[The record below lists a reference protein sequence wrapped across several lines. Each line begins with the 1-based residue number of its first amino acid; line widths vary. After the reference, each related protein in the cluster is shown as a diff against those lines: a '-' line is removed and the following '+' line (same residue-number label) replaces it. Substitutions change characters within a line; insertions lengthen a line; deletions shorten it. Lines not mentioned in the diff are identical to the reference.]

1 MVAGHLQEKN
11 GTYYMVLSY
20 NTTAGKRKTKWIST
34 KLPVKGNK
42 KKAEEILYETRKT
55 FIPPEEPVEGVLSS
69 EMLFTDFL
77 KMWLAVAKSTIK
89 LTTYSSYAGMVN
101 KTIIPYFEP
110 KKLKLTEISAKDI
123 QQFYLIQLERVSAN
137 SVIHYYAVI
146 HRAMKYAVRTDLIT
160 ANPVDKVDRPKKNA
174 YQGSFYSEDEMQ
186 DLFEVARG
194 TKLELPIVLAS
205 FYGLRRSEVL
215 GLKWSAIDFQQNTI
229 TIQHTLTSCQI
240 DGKLVEVASDTTK
253 TKSSRRTL
261 PLIPQFRDML
271 LQRWE
276 LQEEYKRVCG
286 RCYNRKYL
294 DYICVDE
301 MGNII
306 KPDYLTDSFS
316 KLLARHGLRHIRF
329 HDLRHTCASLL
340 LKNGVPMKQIQEWL
354 GHSDFSTTA
363 NIYAHLDYNS
373 KLNSAQAMM
382 TGMSAALI
390 TVG

>member
-42 KKAEEILYETRKT
+42 KKAEEMLYETRKT

-69 EMLFTDFL
+69 EMLFTDFM

-89 LTTYSSYAGMVN
+89 ITTYSSYAAMVN
-101 KTIIPYFEP
+101 NIIIPYFEP

-123 QQFYLIQLERVSAN
+123 QQFYLVQLERVKPN
-137 SVIHYYAVI
+137 SVIHYHAVI

-160 ANPVDKVDRPKKNA
+160 SNPVDKVDRPKKNA
-174 YQGSFYSEDEMQ
+174 FQGSFYSEDEMQ

-229 TIQHTLTSCQI
+229 TIQHSLTACQI

-261 PLIPQFRDML
+261 PLIPQFRNML

-329 HDLRHTCASLL
+329 HDLRHPYV
-340 LKNGVPMKQIQEWL
+340 K
-354 GHSDFSTTA
+354 STTKK
-363 NIYAHLDYNS
+363 YL
-373 KLNSAQAMM
+373 LF
-382 TGMSAALI
+382 LI
-390 TVG
+390 PTIRLP

>member
-42 KKAEEILYETRKT
+42 KKAEEMLYETRKT

-69 EMLFTDFL
+69 EMLFTDFM

-89 LTTYSSYAGMVN
+89 ITTYSSYAAMVN
-101 KTIIPYFEP
+101 NIIIPYFEP

-123 QQFYLIQLERVSAN
+123 QQFYLVQLERVKPN
-137 SVIHYYAVI
+137 SVIHYHAVI

-160 ANPVDKVDRPKKNA
+160 SNPVDKVDRPKKNA

-240 DGKLVEVASDTTK
+240 DGKLVEVAADTTK

>member
-42 KKAEEILYETRKT
+42 KKAEEMLYETRKT

-137 SVIHYYAVI
+137 SVIHYHAVI

-194 TKLELPIVLAS
+194 
-205 FYGLRRSEVL
+205 
-215 GLKWSAIDFQQNTI
+215 
-229 TIQHTLTSCQI
+229 
-240 DGKLVEVASDTTK
+240 
-253 TKSSRRTL
+253 
-261 PLIPQFRDML
+261 
-271 LQRWE
+271 
-276 LQEEYKRVCG
+276 KR
-286 RCYNRKYL
+286 
-294 DYICVDE
+294 
-301 MGNII
+301 M
-306 KPDYLTDSFS
+306 
-316 KLLARHGLRHIRF
+316 RF
-329 HDLRHTCASLL
+329 HDLRHSCASLL
-340 LKNGVPMKQIQEWL
+340 LANGVPLKQIQEWL

-363 NIYAHLDYNS
+363 NIYAHLDYTS
-373 KLNSAQAMM
+373 KLSSAKAMVS
-382 TGMSAALI
+382 GMALPESVNFGSKWAEISADD
-390 TVG
+390 GKN

>member
-1 MVAGHLQEKN
+1 M
-11 GTYYMVLSY
+11 
-20 NTTAGKRKTKWIST
+20 
-34 KLPVKGNK
+34 
-42 KKAEEILYETRKT
+42 LYETRKT
-55 FIPPEEPVEGVLSS
+55 FIPTEEPVEGVLSS

-137 SVIHYYAVI
+137 SVIHYHAVI

-174 YQGSFYSEDEMQ
+174 YQGSFYSEDEM
-186 DLFEVARG
+186 
-194 TKLELPIVLAS
+194 
-205 FYGLRRSEVL
+205 
-215 GLKWSAIDFQQNTI
+215 
-229 TIQHTLTSCQI
+229 
-240 DGKLVEVASDTTK
+240 
-253 TKSSRRTL
+253 
-261 PLIPQFRDML
+261 
-271 LQRWE
+271 
-276 LQEEYKRVCG
+276 QEEYKRVCG

-354 GHSDFSTTA
+354 GHSNFSTTV
-363 NIYAHLDYNS
+363 NIKYPH
-373 KLNSAQAMM
+373 KFKV
-382 TGMSAALI
+382 TVKAA
-390 TVG
+390 